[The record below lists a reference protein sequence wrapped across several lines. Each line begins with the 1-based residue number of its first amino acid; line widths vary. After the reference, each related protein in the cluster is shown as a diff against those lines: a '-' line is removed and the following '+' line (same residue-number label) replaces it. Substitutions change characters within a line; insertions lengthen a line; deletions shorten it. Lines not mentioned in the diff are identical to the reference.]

1 MTQLFDAY
9 ENTYRAEVQ
18 SSIDFS
24 GLSHDFFMS
33 AKAELI
39 QDLVKTRFPGE
50 NGPAALDIGCGVG
63 TFHPFVRNSFGRL
76 CGVDVSASCIDR
88 ARSENPNVDYKT
100 YEGASLPYRD
110 AEFEFAM
117 AICVMHHV
125 RPAEWISFLREMRR
139 VTRPG
144 GTLCVIEHN
153 PLNPL
158 TRLAV
163 ARCEFDRDATL
174 LRSGVTEGL
183 MAKAGLSDIKAR
195 FFLFFP
201 SAARIVRSLERS
213 IAWLP
218 LGAQYAVCGRV

>member
-9 ENTYRAEVQ
+9 ENTYGNAVQ

-24 GLSHDFFMS
+24 GLPHSFFMT

-39 QDLVKTRFPGE
+39 RNLVTTRFAGE
-50 NGPAALDIGCGVG
+50 SKPAALDIGCGVG

-76 CGVDVSASCIDR
+76 CGVDVSASCIER
-88 ARSENPNVDYKT
+88 ARTENPGIEYKT
-100 YEGASLPYRD
+100 YVGTTLPYRE
-110 AEFEFAM
+110 AEFDFAM

-125 RPAEWISFLREMRR
+125 SPAEWLSFVREMRR

-163 ARCEFDRDATL
+163 ARCEFDRDAVL
-174 LRSGVTEGL
+174 LRAGQTRRL
-183 MAKAGLSDIKAR
+183 MREAGLRNVRSD
-195 FFLFFP
+195 FFLMLP
-201 SAARIVRSLERS
+201 WANALTRRAESAFSWA
-213 IAWLP
+213 P
-218 LGAQYAVCGRV
+218 LGAQYAACGEA

>member
-9 ENTYRAEVQ
+9 ENSYRDEVQ

-24 GLSHDFFMS
+24 GLSHAFFVS

-39 QDLVKTRFPGE
+39 QNLVKARFTDGKKPD
-50 NGPAALDIGCGVG
+50 ALDIGCGVG
-63 TFHPFVRNSFGRL
+63 MFHPFIRNSFGRL
-76 CGVDVSASCIDR
+76 SGVDVSASCIGR
-88 ARSENPNVDYKT
+88 ARSENSDVEYKT
-100 YEGASLPYRD
+100 YEGAVLPYRD
-110 AEFEFAM
+110 AEFDFAM
-117 AICVMHHV
+117 TICVMHHV
-125 RPAEWISFLREMRR
+125 PPAEWASFMREMRR

-163 ARCEFDRDATL
+163 ARCEFDRDAVL

-183 MAKAGLSDIKAR
+183 MDKAGLRDIETD

-201 SAARIVRSLERS
+201 SAAKILRS
-213 IAWLP
+213 IERAISWMP
-218 LGAQYAVCGRV
+218 LGAQYATVGRV